1 MVSTP
6 VAAMVESIVGC
17 KWSMRL
23 LRLIADGCHR
33 PSALLRGCPGL
44 SAKVL
49 NERLRKLLRFNIVS
63 RSVHGEKPPLEVEY
77 KLTAFGRRF
86 IVILDEIRRLQEAV
100 DRGAL
105 SKSAQ
110 AEEQVKHAGHQTK
123 NIPGGTIRRS

>member
-1 MVSTP
+1 
-6 VAAMVESIVGC
+6 MVESIVGC
-17 KWSMRL
+17 KWSLRL

-49 NERLRKLLRFNIVS
+49 NERLRKLVRFDIVT
-63 RSVHGEKPPLEVEY
+63 RSVRGEKPPVEVEY

-100 DRGAL
+100 DRGAI
-105 SKSAQ
+105 SETAQ
-110 AEEQVKHAGHQTK
+110 AREGMKQACHQ
-123 NIPGGTIRRS
+123 RRNMPNGAVRRG